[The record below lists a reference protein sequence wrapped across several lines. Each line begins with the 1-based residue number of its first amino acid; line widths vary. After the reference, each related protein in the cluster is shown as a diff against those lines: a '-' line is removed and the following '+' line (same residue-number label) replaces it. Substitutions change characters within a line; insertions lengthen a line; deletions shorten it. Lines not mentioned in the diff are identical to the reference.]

1 MRLWVRN
8 CISISVGD
16 ARKLWCSP
24 LASLLPEEHSGLHS
38 HVARVGVLLCECG
51 CVHAKLVRCALRL
64 RHSQGASAAVSRI
77 SRSRGMSSRGRP
89 CRHACRSRRPPFA
102 MPSLAPY
109 LAAASAP
116 ASPHAPLSG
125 TATPNYTAQPPPPGS
140 HAAHAAR
147 SCASSPRATE
157 QARAQAPP
165 AAGADD
171 ASTCAPEPWSAAP
184 RRTSTESGSGDPG
197 WRWSDPGSTPAAG
210 AQTPEAAGV
219 AAHGSQ
225 GTGAHSAGLRPTAA
239 SDAPIL
245 GPGSAAALPL
255 GPAERAKA
263 GYLAARRDA
272 RAHGAL
278 ARALDAALTALR
290 CAPQPAALAP
300 AALAA
305 VLAGCRRRVPGL
317 VVHQK
322 HWRVQTGLH
331 LLIYWP

>member
-165 AAGADD
+165 AAGAE
-171 ASTCAPEPWSAAP
+171 ARAPPNLGPPRRAARLLLQAAWGPAGGGRTPAARLQRAP
-184 RRTSTESGSGDPG
+184 RR
-197 WRWSDPGSTPAAG
+197 R
-210 AQTPEAAGV
+210 
-219 AAHGSQ
+219 SQ
-225 GTGAHSAGLRPTAA
+225 RASLR
-239 SDAPIL
+239 
-245 GPGSAAALPL
+245 
-255 GPAERAKA
+255 KA
-263 GYLAARRDA
+263 CKGRGRT
-272 RAHGAL
+272 AL
-278 ARALDAALTALR
+278 ARA
-290 CAPQPAALAP
+290 PQPRRMRPLWGRAAPPPCRSARPSAP
-300 AALAA
+300 RQGTWRRGGMRARAA
-305 VLAGCRRRVPGL
+305 R
-317 VVHQK
+317 
-322 HWRVQTGLH
+322 WRAPWMQR
-331 LLIYWP
+331 